1 MNWVLKRNILF
12 IVAFMAFWGCKS
24 SYEELPPQ
32 VYYVSSLDLG
42 NVQREKILDE
52 ILVDRND
59 RLRGWGNLVRATD
72 HILLSQFL
80 EALPYLDEAEY
91 IFRSLET
98 DLEGTSRVLFL
109 KAHAYWN
116 LGAISQKVLDYST
129 EAVALAPQNRWPT
142 YAGNKSIYLAE
153 LGYYEEA
160 LALSDT
166 LLPIYKKN
174 NSNLS
179 EALVVRALALNEL
192 GTSFRE
198 RDSILE
204 LAKKQVVDLGVPID
218 KEHVYQQL
226 LKLGVLDVNDLLEA
240 LEFARTYD
248 YAALEAEIR
257 RQLPAG
263 AIYPSNIQGE
273 ENEKLRAYQKALD
286 RRNELN
292 RRFLQYELE
301 RATRL
306 AERQEKEARFRIFI
320 NAFISVVLVVLALLG
335 LLFLR
340 NRKDVRLAQVG
351 AQDAQLNLDNYK
363 SRIRP
368 HFLFNQLNNV
378 SGFLSQDKVLD
389 AQEYIGLL
397 SVHLRALLE
406 SDKSQIATVSQEL
419 DRLKNYVALQEL
431 STYPNVKVELECD
444 REVRFQKV
452 PSGLLQPLV
461 ENSYKY
467 AANAREEGAF
477 IKVSAIK
484 AGPKVIISVEDSGYG
499 FLDRAPGTGTGH
511 SLIKERIDFNKAN
524 SKTPGLW
531 GFEAKFGKRK
541 STVKIT
547 VPFQHD

>member
-1 MNWVLKRNILF
+1 MSWVLKRSILF
-12 IVAFMAFWGCKS
+12 ITFLMSLLGCQT

-42 NVQREKILDE
+42 NAQREKILDE
-52 ILVDRND
+52 ILEDRND
-59 RLRGWGNLVRATD
+59 RLRGWANLIRATD
-72 HILLSQFL
+72 HLRLSQFL

-91 IFRSLET
+91 IFRSIET
-98 DLEGTSRVLFL
+98 DIQGTSRVLFL

-129 EAVALAPQNRWPT
+129 EAVALAPDNRWPT

-153 LGYYEEA
+153 LGFYDEA

-166 LLPIYKKN
+166 LLPIYMKN

-179 EALVVRALALNEL
+179 EALVVRALALSEL
-192 GTSFRE
+192 GTKFRE

-204 LAKKQVVDLGVPID
+204 LAKKEVVELGVPID
-218 KEHVYQQL
+218 REHVYQQL
-226 LKLGVLDVNDLLEA
+226 LKLEVLDENDLFEA

-257 RQLPAG
+257 NQLPSG
-263 AIYPSNIQGE
+263 AIYPANIQRE
-273 ENEKLRAYQKALD
+273 ENDKLRAYQKALD

-301 RATRL
+301 RATKV
-306 AERQEKEARFRIFI
+306 AARQEQEAQFRIFI
-320 NAFISVVLVVLALLG
+320 NVFISVVLVVLVVLG

-397 SVHLRALLE
+397 SVYLRALLE
-406 SDKSQIATVSQEL
+406 SDQKQIATVSQEL
-419 DRLKNYVALQEL
+419 ERLKNYVALQKL
-431 STYPNVKVELECD
+431 STYPNVNVKIEYE
-444 REVRFQKV
+444 REVRSQKM
-452 PSGLLQPLV
+452 PSGLLQPLI

-467 AANAREEGAF
+467 AANAREEGVF
-477 IKVSAIK
+477 INVSAIK
-484 AGPKVIISVEDSGYG
+484 AGPKVIISVEDSGFG
-499 FLDRAPGTGTGH
+499 FLERAPGTGTGH
-511 SLIKERIDFNKAN
+511 SLIKERIDFNKSN
-524 SKTPGLW
+524 SRNPDLW